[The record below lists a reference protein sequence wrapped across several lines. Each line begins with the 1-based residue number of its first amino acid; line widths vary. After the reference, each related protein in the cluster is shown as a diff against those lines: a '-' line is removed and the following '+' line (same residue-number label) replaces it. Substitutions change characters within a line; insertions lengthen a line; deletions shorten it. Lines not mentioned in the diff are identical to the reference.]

1 LIFYREK
8 HDMSF
13 FDEYDI
19 LGGLGDLIS
28 DGFDAIVENPGTSLL
43 VVAGAA
49 ATAGTAFVAAPLI
62 GATASAL
69 GMGVAG
75 GTLSGA
81 AASSAGLAALGGGS
95 LAAGGAGMAG
105 GTAVV
110 TAVGGVAGATAAGTA
125 ASIAKSDK
133 GQS

>member
-1 LIFYREK
+1 
-8 HDMSF
+8 MSF
-13 FDEYDI
+13 FDDYDI

-43 VVAGAA
+43 MVAGTV

-62 GATASAL
+62 GAGASAL
-69 GMGVAG
+69 GLGVAG

-105 GTAVV
+105 GTALV
-110 TAVGGVAGATAAGTA
+110 TAVGGAAGAAVTGTA
-125 ASIAKSDK
+125 ASIVQSDK
-133 GQS
+133 A

>member
-1 LIFYREK
+1 
-8 HDMSF
+8 MSF

-95 LAAGGAGMAG
+95 LAAGGAGMAL
-105 GTAVV
+105 
-110 TAVGGVAGATAAGTA
+110 
-125 ASIAKSDK
+125 SLIHI
-133 GQS
+133 